1 MIFLIISVTS
11 IVTFYYPIFLLI
23 LIFFISHLLLG
34 INPFALKLH
43 IIRILSVLIILY
55 YLNIDH
61 SNYLICLLP
70 PFCLDKI
77 HYVHDFQIKSIN
89 FFEQKGS
96 ILYLNTL
103 TRDLTIF
110 LDNLS
115 DNDNYWMSLSFYPD
129 ISGYANEE
137 GIKLV
142 ISDPILINKDSDS
155 LLLTKFIMN
164 RLNLVIDSYYL
175 DDSIFNSKN
184 SVVIIKYTEI
194 ELK

>member
-1 MIFLIISVTS
+1 MILLIISVTS

-34 INPFALKLH
+34 ANPLSIKLH
-43 IIRILSVLIILY
+43 IIRILSILIILY
-55 YLNIDH
+55 YLDINQ
-61 SNYLICLLP
+61 SNYLISLLP

-96 ILYLNTL
+96 ILYLNSL

-115 DNDNYWMSLSFYPD
+115 DNDNYWISLTFYPD

-142 ISDPILINKDSDS
+142 ISDPILINKESNS

-164 RLNLVIDSYYL
+164 RLNLMIDSYYL
-175 DDSIFNSKN
+175 DDSIINNKN

>member
-34 INPFALKLH
+34 ANPLSIKLH
-43 IIRILSVLIILY
+43 IIRILSILIILY
-55 YLNIDH
+55 YLDINL
-61 SNYLICLLP
+61 SNYLISLLP

-115 DNDNYWMSLSFYPD
+115 ENDNYWISLTFYPD

-142 ISDPILINKDSDS
+142 ISDPILINKESNS

-164 RLNLVIDSYYL
+164 RLNLMIDSYYL
-175 DDSIFNSKN
+175 DDSIINNKN